1 MNGKKIACIVLM
13 MIIGAVTYAAQIVHQ
28 KADAKRKEAEDALT
42 ETSTAQDALNM
53 ADVETEKLRAET
65 DDLRRFMQAWTP
77 YAQRMQTQSEVEEV
91 VLASLR
97 NANMLILSQK
107 FEMKA
112 SGTTPVLPKSVR
124 ASLVLE
130 DQYARTLNWL
140 GELERRLPLARI
152 TSCRL
157 SGGDNSAQ
165 VHAEVTMEVP
175 LLDLNYTS
183 PAIKAARDK
192 AAKDKK
198 A

>member
-13 MIIGAVTYAAQIVHQ
+13 MIIGAVVYFAQIVHQ
-28 KADAKRKEAEDALT
+28 KAEAKRKEAEDALT

-65 DDLRRFMQAWTP
+65 DELRRFMQSWTP

-107 FEMKA
+107 FEMKQ

-157 SGGDNSAQ
+157 SGGDNSTQ

-183 PAIKAARDK
+183 PALKAAREK
-192 AAKDKK
+192 AKEKK
-198 A
+198 V